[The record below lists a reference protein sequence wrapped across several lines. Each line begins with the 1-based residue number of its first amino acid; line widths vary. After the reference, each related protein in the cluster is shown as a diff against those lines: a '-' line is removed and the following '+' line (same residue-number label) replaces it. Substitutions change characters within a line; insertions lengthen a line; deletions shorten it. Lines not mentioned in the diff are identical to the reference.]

1 MEASSVDRLRSPC
14 NFAPVGRG
22 KLVGKWM
29 FLTVDLRTSEFL
41 LAIAFQVG
49 LAIITRTTRLV
60 YSIVGLLIIP
70 IATAFVSFPSAFEVR
85 IH

>member
-1 MEASSVDRLRSPC
+1 MDRSRCPC

-22 KLVGKWM
+22 KLVGKWV
-29 FLTVDLRTSEFL
+29 FHVVDLLTSEFL

-49 LAIITRTTRLV
+49 LAIVTRTTRLV

-70 IATAFVSFPSAFEVR
+70 IATAFISFPSAFEVR
-85 IH
+85 IP

>member
-1 MEASSVDRLRSPC
+1 MDRSRCPC

-22 KLVGKWM
+22 KLVGKWV
-29 FLTVDLRTSEFL
+29 FVVVDLLTSEFL

-49 LAIITRTTRLV
+49 LAIVTRTTRLV

-70 IATAFVSFPSAFEVR
+70 IATAFISFPSAFEVR
-85 IH
+85 IP